1 MSGNEGNASGE
12 EVSPNKRRIE
22 DYFGGHVNDDKINDS
37 HENDGYHLRE
47 SGGEHDKWVQK
58 LVELEILLGN
68 CMYGNC
74 PKCFCIGLPG
84 YPCPVSECN
93 VWIAR
98 LSTTYRV
105 GNGQSY
111 YLNPLFIHKLVSSSS
126 IYSCFENQ
134 GTARSF
140 YNIAHDKIKDLKIEN
155 IPKTAKKVS
164 KEVLSCIISQV
175 PFGLYNNDLEWI
187 EILANSSSIL
197 EFHKTVNK

>member
-47 SGGEHDKWVQK
+47 SGGERDKWVQK

-74 PKCFCIGLPG
+74 PKCFCIGLPR

-93 VWIAR
+93 V
-98 LSTTYRV
+98 
-105 GNGQSY
+105 
-111 YLNPLFIHKLVSSSS
+111 
-126 IYSCFENQ
+126 
-134 GTARSF
+134 
-140 YNIAHDKIKDLKIEN
+140 
-155 IPKTAKKVS
+155 
-164 KEVLSCIISQV
+164 
-175 PFGLYNNDLEWI
+175 
-187 EILANSSSIL
+187 
-197 EFHKTVNK
+197 